1 MGEGNAL
8 TVEVQQGVKDFAL
21 DLPGTLRHAGHPQ
34 PLVDG
39 LGCHDV
45 IARIGVNLPLGHRCA
60 GDGPNPA
67 QEGQDE
73 AQQLQPRV
81 GHASLRRPGWLR
93 DGRCSRW
100 SLQRLSRGFRRW
112 RSRAGEV
119 FCGESCSL
127 RRCWRDSRSG
137 SKSGLALESACEKLW
152 LLPGSGIETPTC
164 WAPQFK
170 AAPPRG
176 QRGRGAAPPGG
187 YRAARWGSRR
197 PRSSRVD
204 PGALGL
210 KGPARVGTT

>member
-8 TVEVQQGVKDFAL
+8 TVEVQQGVEDFAL

-45 IARIGVNLPLGHRCA
+45 VARIGVNLPLGHRCA

-81 GHASLRRPGWLR
+81 GHGSLGHPGWLR

-100 SLQRLSRGFRRW
+100 SLQRLSRGSRGW

-119 FCGESCSL
+119 FAGSPAPCCAAGEILGPGPSPGWRWSRRARSCGCSQAQGMRREPAGHRNLKQL
-127 RRCWRDSRSG
+127 RPAPSPAAAQRPLAVSG
-137 SKSGLALESACEKLW
+137 
-152 LLPGSGIETPTC
+152 
-164 WAPQFK
+164 
-170 AAPPRG
+170 
-176 QRGRGAAPPGG
+176 
-187 YRAARWGSRR
+187 RAARWGSRR
-197 PRSSRVD
+197 LRSSPVGQ
-204 PGALGL
+204 GALG
-210 KGPARVGTT
+210 